1 MSEERR
7 IVTIDEK
14 IYKNKEHILR
24 FIADELE
31 FPDYFGLNYDA
42 LSDCLGD
49 IFEPTTLRF
58 VEEENGARPECVQTV
73 WQIANTVA
81 EWNPDLTVETAKA
94 GETGEAENAKAGE
107 AASTDAGI
115 LSAAEALQRLEDGNR
130 DYLQSGIGM
139 GDVSMELRRETAE
152 NGQKPYAIII
162 TCSDSRVIPEYI
174 FSAGIGE
181 LFVIRVAGNVLDN
194 HQLGS
199 IEYAAEH
206 LGTKLIVMLGHTR
219 CGAVTSTIAGHSGGF
234 IDYILKDINEAIGD
248 EKDDYK
254 ASCLNI
260 RHGVRRIRHEFQIH
274 PIEDDRQIEVVGA
287 IYHVEDGSVEFLKDE

>member
-58 VEEENGARPECVQTV
+58 VEEEDGARPECVQTV

-94 GETGEAENAKAGE
+94 GETGEPDAKPGE
-107 AASTDAGI
+107 AASTETGI

-219 CGAVTSTIAGHSGGF
+219 CGAVASTIAGHSGGF
-234 IDYILKDINEAIGD
+234 IDYILKDINEAIGS

-260 RHGVRRIRHEFQIH
+260 RHGVRRIRREFQIH
-274 PIEDDRQIEVVGA
+274 PIEDNRQIEVVGA